1 MEKSNSFRVW
11 MDRMEDI
18 ASSRR
23 ADRSKKISD
32 ALLQAFEKNG
42 GAPAF
47 YKGMQIV
54 PGGFL
59 EIYLSPCTEAH
70 MQQIR
75 KLLEGYEGGY
85 LFAEGNGP

>member
-1 MEKSNSFRVW
+1 

-23 ADRSKKISD
+23 AERSEKISA
-32 ALLQAFEKNG
+32 ALLQAFEENG

-59 EIYLSPCTEAH
+59 EIYLSPCTEIQ
-70 MQQIR
+70 MRQIR

-85 LFAEGNGP
+85 LCAWGSPENP